1 MRPAKKALGP
11 ALLVLAGISLFAA
24 LLFLGAA
31 FDPNPK
37 TQSTKTESVPLLRI
51 TGIVEKGQSLYEIF
65 KRHGFDPRELFHV
78 KEALAGV
85 HSTREFRSGQP
96 YEIHVDPEK
105 RLHAF
110 VYWVNDDSLV
120 RVTRAGE
127 GYQAEK
133 LNLEYEKKILC
144 LEGAIEDNLIAS
156 MGGGQQNLLL
166 ALNLSDIFAWDIDF
180 TTALRKGDTFRILV
194 EGLYRDGEFKKY
206 GSILAAE
213 FVNDGALSRA
223 YRFEVDSRADYYD
236 TEGRS
241 LRKAFLKAPL
251 SFRRV
256 SSGFS
261 KSRLHPVL
269 KIRRAHNGTDY
280 VAPKGTPVSTI
291 GNGQVL
297 AAGHQ
302 GGYGAGRHP
311 PPQRLQDLLRPPVG
325 HCKRG
330 AERGGRNPGGFTH
343 RLCGLHG
350 HFDGAAPAL
359 RDEGERQARQ
369 PAQGRDPRRPA
380 RAGDAHRLVQCRPG
394 RAGGPVGFGTADA
407 LRDGIAIIFRP
418 GSAQQ
423 NEWPP
428 LSSIGAAICMLIR
441 WSGPPA
447 ALNGA

>member
-1 MRPAKKALGP
+1 MQGFPCLQPFFSSAPLSTRT
-11 ALLVLAGISLFAA
+11 
-24 LLFLGAA
+24 
-31 FDPNPK
+31 PK
-37 TQSTKTESVPLLRI
+37 RNRQRQNRFHLLRI

-85 HSTREFRSGQP
+85 HSPREFRSGQP

-110 VYWVNDDSLV
+110 VYWVSDDSLV

-144 LEGAIEDNLIAS
+144 LEGSIEDNLIAS

-223 YRFEVDSRADYYD
+223 YRFEVDGRADYYD

-280 VAPKGTPVSTI
+280 VAPKGTPVSAI
-291 GNGQVL
+291 GNGQVQ

-302 GGYGAGRHP
+302 GGYGKLVVIRHP
-311 PPQRLQDLLRPPVG
+311 NGYKTFYGHLSGIAKGVRKGAGVTQGQLIGYVGSTGISTGPHLHFEMRVNDRPVNPRKVEIPAGQPVPEALL
-325 HCKRG
+325 
-330 AERGGRNPGGFTH
+330 ASFN
-343 RLCGLHG
+343 
-350 HFDGAAPAL
+350 AA
-359 RDEGERQARQ
+359 
-369 PAQGRDPRRPA
+369 
-380 RAGDAHRLVQCRPG
+380 
-394 RAGGPVGFGTADA
+394 
-407 LRDGIAIIFRP
+407 RDGLA
-418 GSAQQ
+418 GQLASA
-423 NEWPP
+423 PP
-428 LSSIGAAICMLIR
+428 MRFETASR
-441 WSGPPA
+441 
-447 ALNGA
+447 

>member
-1 MRPAKKALGP
+1 MRPVKKALGP

-24 LLFLGAA
+24 LLFLGNSP
-31 FDPNPK
+31 DPNPAR
-37 TQSTKTESVPLLRI
+37 TSAKTEPAQLLRI

-85 HSTREFRSGQP
+85 HSPREFRSGQP

-120 RVTRAGE
+120 RVTRAAE

-180 TTALRKGDTFRILV
+180 TTALRKGDTFRMLV

-206 GSILAAE
+206 GNILAAE
-213 FVNDGALSRA
+213 FVNDGVLSRA
-223 YRFEVDSRADYYD
+223 YRFEIDGRADYYD
-236 TEGRS
+236 AEGRS

-251 SFRRV
+251 SFRRI

-280 VAPKGTPVSTI
+280 VAPKGTPVSAI
-291 GNGQVL
+291 GNGQVQ

-302 GGYGAGRHP
+302 GGYGKLVVIRHP
-311 PPQRLQDLLRPPVG
+311 NGYKTFYGHLSGIAKGVRKGASVTQGQLIGTVGSTGISTGPHLHFEMRVNDKPV
-325 HCKRG
+325 
-330 AERGGRNPGGFTH
+330 NPRKVEIPAGQPVPEALIASY
-343 RLCGLHG
+343 R
-350 HFDGAAPAL
+350 AA
-359 RDEGERQARQ
+359 
-369 PAQGRDPRRPA
+369 
-380 RAGDAHRLVQCRPG
+380 
-394 RAGGPVGFGTADA
+394 
-407 LRDGIAIIFRP
+407 RDGLA
-418 GSAQQ
+418 GQLASA
-423 NEWPP
+423 PP
-428 LSSIGAAICMLIR
+428 MRIKTASR
-441 WSGPPA
+441 
-447 ALNGA
+447 